1 MNYLGQAVVWPFFF
15 AYIYEVIVKQ
25 EKVMRDFI
33 TVRADGLAIVFFE
46 PTDKEL
52 LHMGLD
58 SSFDFG
64 QELEEMLEDNFPGI
78 LRFAEIEVN
87 SRFVKVNCDTEEI
100 ANVVNEEM
108 NHLIDYRM
116 DMVDNAFEFEGGLS
130 QEEIK
135 EEIRKIEIELVKL
148 RNLLV

>member
-1 MNYLGQAVVWPFFF
+1 
-15 AYIYEVIVKQ
+15 
-25 EKVMRDFI
+25 MRDFTTI
-33 TVRADGLAIVFFE
+33 KADGLATVLFE

-58 SSFDFG
+58 SPFDFAE
-64 QELEEMLEDNFPGI
+64 ELEMMLEDNFPGI

-87 SRFVKVNCDTEEI
+87 SRFVNVNCDTEEI
-100 ANVVNEEM
+100 AQAVNEEV

-116 DMVDNAFEFEGGLS
+116 DMVDNAFNFEGGLS
-130 QEEIK
+130 QEEIQ
-135 EEIRKIEIELVKL
+135 EEIRKVEKELVKL

>member
-1 MNYLGQAVVWPFFF
+1 
-15 AYIYEVIVKQ
+15 
-25 EKVMRDFI
+25 MRNFTTI
-33 TVRADGLAIVFFE
+33 KADGLATVLFE

-58 SSFDFG
+58 SPFDFAE
-64 QELEEMLEDNFPGI
+64 ELEMMLEDNFPGI

-87 SRFVKVNCDTEEI
+87 SRFVNVNCDTEEI
-100 ANVVNEEM
+100 AQAVNEEV

-116 DMVDNAFEFEGGLS
+116 DMVDNAFNFEGGLS
-130 QEEIK
+130 QEEIQ
-135 EEIRKIEIELVKL
+135 EEIRKVEKELVKL

>member
-1 MNYLGQAVVWPFFF
+1 
-15 AYIYEVIVKQ
+15 
-25 EKVMRDFI
+25 MRDFI

>member
-33 TVRADGLAIVFFE
+33 TVRADGLVTVFFE

>member
-1 MNYLGQAVVWPFFF
+1 
-15 AYIYEVIVKQ
+15 
-25 EKVMRDFI
+25 MRDFTTI
-33 TVRADGLAIVFFE
+33 KADGLATVLFE

-58 SSFDFG
+58 SPFDFAE
-64 QELEEMLEDNFPGI
+64 ELEIMLEDNFPGI

-87 SRFVKVNCDTEEI
+87 SRFVNVNCDTEEI
-100 ANVVNEEM
+100 AQAVNEEV

-116 DMVDNAFEFEGGLS
+116 DMVDNAFNFEGGLS
-130 QEEIK
+130 QEEIQ
-135 EEIRKIEIELVKL
+135 EEIRKVEKELVKL

>member
-1 MNYLGQAVVWPFFF
+1 MNYLGQAVVWPSFL

>member
-1 MNYLGQAVVWPFFF
+1 
-15 AYIYEVIVKQ
+15 
-25 EKVMRDFI
+25 MRNFTTI
-33 TVRADGLAIVFFE
+33 KADGLATVLFE

-58 SSFDFG
+58 SPFDFAE
-64 QELEEMLEDNFPGI
+64 ELEIMLEDNFPGI

-87 SRFVKVNCDTEEI
+87 SRFVNVNCDTEEI
-100 ANVVNEEM
+100 AQAVNEEV

-116 DMVDNAFEFEGGLS
+116 DMVDNAFNFEGGLS
-130 QEEIK
+130 QEEIQ
-135 EEIRKIEIELVKL
+135 EEIRKVEKELVKL

>member
-1 MNYLGQAVVWPFFF
+1 
-15 AYIYEVIVKQ
+15 
-25 EKVMRDFI
+25 MRDFI
-33 TVRADGLAIVFFE
+33 TVQADGLATVFFE

-87 SRFVKVNCDTEEI
+87 SRFVNVNCDTEEI

-108 NHLIDYRM
+108 NHLIGYRM

>member
-52 LHMGLD
+52 LHIGLD